1 MNELLNISPI
11 DGRYHEKTKELSD
24 YFSEFALIKYRTIV
38 EIKWLLFLL
47 DKQSKRNR
55 KND

>member
-11 DGRYHEKTKELSD
+11 DGRYKSITEELNT
-24 YFSEFALIKYRTIV
+24 YFSEYALIKYRVKV

-47 DKQSKRNR
+47 NKEIDSS
-55 KND
+55 